1 MYFVFAN
8 NDTSNKNLVSLDWIR
23 FEGGKEVMK
32 KPAEKKKENQEI
44 KAGVALKKGV
54 PPQSESPSNPVRK
67 PPIPGKQQA
76 AVSSSQGM
84 ALMNKSDCKACH
96 SMNQKMV
103 GPAFLDIAKRYKN
116 DRAALSKLT
125 GKVINGGAG
134 NWGQIP
140 MTPHSQLSQ
149 KDAAEM
155 VRYILSLKK

>member
-1 MYFVFAN
+1 MDSFRGWKG
-8 NDTSNKNLVSLDWIR
+8 SNEEAGR
-23 FEGGKEVMK
+23 
-32 KPAEKKKENQEI
+32 KKKETQEI
-44 KAGVALKKGV
+44 KAAVALKKGV

-67 PPIPGKQQA
+67 PPAPGKQQA
-76 AVSSSQGM
+76 AVSSNQGLV
-84 ALMNKSDCKACH
+84 LMNKSDCKACH

-140 MTPHSQLSQ
+140 MTPHPQLSK